1 MSEWFP
7 AEAGALPI
15 ALATGSRIAGY
26 RLEERIGTGGMA
38 VVFRARDERLDR
50 PVALKILSPALAADE
65 AFRHRFIR
73 ESRAAAAV
81 DDPHIIPVF
90 EAGEADGVLFIAMRY
105 VPGGDV
111 RALMRQLGSLPA
123 VRAAAIIWSVASA
136 LDAAHAA
143 GLVHR
148 DVKPANMLVD
158 ARAGRPDHVYLS
170 DFGLSKGA
178 TASGPTGTGQF
189 LGTANYSAPEQMA
202 GHRVDGRADQYS
214 LACAAFE
221 LLSGE
226 PPFPREQV
234 TAVIWAHMS
243 EPPPPLTS
251 RRPDLPPAADQ
262 VMARALAK
270 APEDRYASCRE
281 FADALRATLGPPV
294 AGAWPPDHQGQE
306 DAGQAGRA
314 VPDAGVAV
322 PADPAAWGGG
332 IAAVTVAGRGGEAA
346 ETAGGRPL
354 GAASPVAGRRQ
365 PGPGLVPPQAGSV
378 VIPPQAG
385 PGSSAGELAAATD
398 NLRRGAGRRPTPA
411 RRKVLMAGAAAACV
425 AGLSGALWAAEH
437 PHPAH
442 SQHKPPGRPARA
454 APPPTRAPA
463 WMAAVPFGAGA
474 VMAAGGGLVCVAGG
488 TGPHGNQLYALSASR
503 GTQQWM
509 FTTQTGLIPSLAAA
523 AGEVYVG
530 LDPLTA
536 LGISNGATLWTAPVG
551 ATFGPVVAAASVYV
565 GNGLLYALRGRDGA
579 LLWSFPADVTSDPVE
594 THGVIYVLGANNAAN
609 GATATVLRALRASDG
624 TQLWNVPGP
633 NGGSLA
639 TDGTVVCGVTGAN
652 LQPGGQLWAWR
663 ASDGRRLWGSDA
675 DGGFG
680 VPAMA
685 GGAVYAVSAG
695 GTLSALRASD
705 GKQIWDHPASVTSAP
720 ALAHGVVY
728 ARGTAGELLALRAA
742 DGHVLWQF
750 PAPFSIGPIV
760 AGPVVC
766 VSDGARVY
774 AVTA

>member
-15 ALATGSRIAGY
+15 ALAAGSRIAGY
-26 RLEERIGTGGMA
+26 RLEERVGTGGMA
-38 VVFRARDERLDR
+38 VVYRARDERLDR

-111 RALMRQLGSLPA
+111 RALMRQRGPLPA

-136 LDAAHAA
+136 LDAAHAC

-158 ARAGRPDHVYLS
+158 ARPGRPDHVYLS

-178 TASGPTGTGQF
+178 MASGPTGTGQF

-251 RRPDLPPAADQ
+251 RRPDLPPAADP
-262 VMARALAK
+262 VFARALAK
-270 APEDRYASCRE
+270 TPEDRYASCRE
-281 FADALRATLGPPV
+281 FADALRTTLGPPG
-294 AGAWPPDHQGQE
+294 AGAWPPDYQCQE
-306 DAGQAGRA
+306 DAGPAGRA
-314 VPDAGVAV
+314 AADAGVPVLAG
-322 PADPAAWGGG
+322 PAAGGD
-332 IAAVTVAGRGGEAA
+332 IAAVTVAGWGGEAA
-346 ETAGGRPL
+346 ETAGGRPP
-354 GAASPVAGRRQ
+354 GVASRVAGRQ
-365 PGPGLVPPQAGSV
+365 PAPGLVPPQAGSV

-385 PGSSAGELAAATD
+385 AGSGAGEPTAATD
-398 NLRRGAGRRPTPA
+398 NLQRGAGRRPGLA
-411 RRKVLMAGAAAACV
+411 RRKVLVAGAAAAGV
-425 AGLSGALWAAEH
+425 AGLSGALWAAER
-437 PHPAH
+437 PHPARSRH
-442 SQHKPPGRPARA
+442 QPPRRPARA
-454 APPPTRAPA
+454 APPPVRTQA

-474 VMAAGGGLVCVAGG
+474 VMTAGGGLVCIAGG
-488 TGPHGNQLYALSASR
+488 TGPHGNQLVALTAGR
-503 GTQQWM
+503 GTRQWT
-509 FTTQTGLIPSLAAA
+509 FTTQIGTIPSLAAS
-523 AGEVYVG
+523 AGAVYVG

-536 LGISNGATLWTAPVG
+536 LSSSNGATLWTAPVG
-551 ATFGPVVAAASVYV
+551 AIFGPAVAAGSVYV
-565 GNGLLYALRGRDGA
+565 GNGLLSALRGRDGA
-579 LLWSFPADVTSDPVE
+579 PLWSFPADVTSDPVE
-594 THGVIYVLGANNAAN
+594 TDGVIYVLGANNPA
-609 GATATVLRALRASDG
+609 GGTTATVLRALRAGDG
-624 TQLWNVPGP
+624 AQLWNVPGP

-639 TDGTVVCGVTGAN
+639 TDGTVVCGVAGAN

-663 ASDGRRLWGSDA
+663 ARDGKQLWMSDA

-685 GGAVYAVSAG
+685 GGAAYVVSAG

-705 GKQIWDHPASVTSAP
+705 GKLIWEHPASVASAP
-720 ALAHGVVY
+720 ALAGGVVY
-728 ARGTAGELLALRAA
+728 ARGTAGELLALRAT

-750 PAPFSIGPIV
+750 PARFSIGPVV

>member
-1 MSEWFP
+1 VSEWFP
-7 AEAGALPI
+7 AEAGALPV
-15 ALATGSRIAGY
+15 ALAAGSRIAGY

-136 LDAAHAA
+136 LDAAHAS

-158 ARAGRPDHVYLS
+158 ARPGRPDHVYLS

-178 TASGPTGTGQF
+178 MASGPTGTGQF

-251 RRPDLPPAADQ
+251 RRRDLPPEADQ
-262 VMARALAK
+262 VFARALAK
-270 APEDRYASCRE
+270 TPEDRYASCRE
-281 FADALRATLGPPV
+281 FADALRTTLGPPV
-294 AGAWPPDHQGQE
+294 AGAWPPDHQRQE
-306 DAGQAGRA
+306 DAGQSGRPA
-314 VPDAGVAV
+314 ADAGVAML
-322 PADPAAWGGG
+322 AGPAAGDGG
-332 IAAVTVAGRGGEAA
+332 IAAVTVARRGGEEA
-346 ETAGGRPL
+346 ETAGGRRL

-385 PGSSAGELAAATD
+385 AGSGELAAATD
-398 NLRRGAGRRPTPA
+398 NLPRGAGRRLGLA
-411 RRKVLMAGAAAACV
+411 RRKVLVAGAAGACV
-425 AGLSGALWAAEH
+425 AGLSGALWAAER
-437 PHPAH
+437 PHPARSRH
-442 SQHKPPGRPARA
+442 GQPPGRPA
-454 APPPTRAPA
+454 PPPTRKPA
-463 WMAAVPFGAGA
+463 WIAVVPFGAGA
-474 VMAAGGGLVCVAGG
+474 VMAAGGGLVCLAGG
-488 TGPHGNQLYALSASR
+488 TGPRGNQLHALTAGR
-503 GTQQWM
+503 GARQWTFATQI
-509 FTTQTGLIPSLAAA
+509 GLIPSLAAS

-536 LGISNGATLWTAPVG
+536 LSSSNGATVWTAPVG
-551 ATFGPVVAAASVYV
+551 ATFGPVVAAGSVYV
-565 GNGLLYALRGRDGA
+565 GNGLLSALRRRDGVP
-579 LLWSFPADVTSDPVE
+579 LWSFPADVTSDPVE
-594 THGVIYVLGANNAAN
+594 THGVIYVLGANNAAD

-663 ASDGRRLWGSDA
+663 ASDGRQLWTSDA

-680 VPAMA
+680 VPVMA
-685 GGAVYAVSAG
+685 GGAVYVVSAG

-705 GKQIWDHPASVTSAP
+705 GKKIWAHPASVASAP
-720 ALAHGVVY
+720 ALARGVVY
-728 ARGTAGELLALRAA
+728 ARGTTGELLALRAS
-742 DGHVLWQF
+742 DGHVLWRF
-750 PAPFSIGPIV
+750 PAPFSIGPVV
-760 AGPVVC
+760 ASPVVC

>member
-15 ALATGSRIAGY
+15 VLAAGSRIAGY

-111 RALMRQLGSLPA
+111 RTLMRQLGSLPA
-123 VRAAAIIWSVASA
+123 VRAAAIVWSVASA
-136 LDAAHAA
+136 LDAAHAS

-158 ARAGRPDHVYLS
+158 ARPGRPDHVYLS

-262 VMARALAK
+262 VFARALAK
-270 APEDRYASCRE
+270 TPEDRYGSCRE
-281 FADALRATLGPPV
+281 FAEALRAALAP
-294 AGAWPPDHQGQE
+294 A
-306 DAGQAGRA
+306 AGR
-314 VPDAGVAV
+314 GS
-322 PADPAAWGGG
+322 
-332 IAAVTVAGRGGEAA
+332 IAAVTVA
-346 ETAGGRPL
+346 
-354 GAASPVAGRRQ
+354 
-365 PGPGLVPPQAGSV
+365 GLVPPQAGSV
-378 VIPPQAG
+378 VIPAQAG
-385 PGSSAGELAAATD
+385 AGSDAGGPAAATD
-398 NLRRGAGRRPTPA
+398 NLQRDVVRRPGLG
-411 RRKVLMAGAAAACV
+411 RRKVLVAGAAAACV
-425 AGLSGALWAAEH
+425 AGLSGALWMAER
-437 PHPAH
+437 PHPARSSH
-442 SQHKPPGRPARA
+442 RKPPARP
-454 APPPTRAPA
+454 APPPVRQPA
-463 WMAAVPFGAGA
+463 WTAAVPFGAGA
-474 VMAAGGGLVCVAGG
+474 VMAAGSGLVCVAGG
-488 TGPHGNQLYALSASR
+488 TGPHGNQLCALTAGR
-503 GTQQWM
+503 GTQQWT
-509 FTTQTGLIPSLAAA
+509 FTSQTGLIPSLAASA
-523 AGEVYVG
+523 DEVYVG

-536 LGISNGATLWTAPVG
+536 LSSRNGATLWTAPVG
-551 ATFGPVVAAASVYV
+551 ATFGPAVAAGSVYV
-565 GNGLLYALRGRDGA
+565 GNGVLSALRGRDGVP
-579 LLWSFPADVTSDPVE
+579 LWSFPADVTSDPVE
-594 THGVIYVLGANNAAN
+594 THGVIYVLGANNAAG

-639 TDGTVVCGVTGAN
+639 TDGTVVCGVAGAN
-652 LQPGGQLWAWR
+652 LQPGGRLWAWR
-663 ASDGRRLWGSDA
+663 ASDGRRLWVSDA

-685 GGAVYAVSAG
+685 GGAVYVVSAG

-705 GKQIWDHPASVTSAP
+705 GKRIWAHPASVASAP
-720 ALAHGVVY
+720 ALASGVVY
-728 ARGTAGELLALRAA
+728 ARGTTGELLALRGT

-750 PAPFSIGPIV
+750 PGPFSIGPVV
-760 AGPVVC
+760 AGRVVC

>member
-1 MSEWFP
+1 VSEWFP
-7 AEAGALPI
+7 AEAGAVPT
-15 ALATGSRIAGY
+15 ALAAGSRIAGY

-38 VVFRARDERLDR
+38 VVFRAHDERLDR

-105 VPGGDV
+105 VPDGDV

-136 LDAAHAA
+136 LDAAHAS

-158 ARAGRPDHVYLS
+158 ARPGRPDHVYLS

-178 TASGPTGTGQF
+178 MVSGPTGTGQF

-262 VMARALAK
+262 VFARALAK
-270 APEDRYASCRE
+270 TPEHRYPSCRE
-281 FADALRATLGPPV
+281 FADALRTTLGPPG
-294 AGAWPPDHQGQE
+294 AGAWPPE

-314 VPDAGVAV
+314 AADAGLAV
-322 PADPAAWGGG
+322 RADPAAGGSG
-332 IAAVTVAGRGGEAA
+332 SAAVTVAGLGGEVA
-346 ETAGGRPL
+346 ETTGGRPL
-354 GAASPVAGRRQ
+354 GAASPRAGRRL

-385 PGSSAGELAAATD
+385 AGSGAGELAAATD
-398 NLRRGAGRRPTPA
+398 NLPRGAGRRPGPA
-411 RRKVLMAGAAAACV
+411 RRKVLVAGAAAACV
-425 AGLSGALWAAEH
+425 AGLSGALWAAER
-437 PHPAH
+437 PRQARSPR
-442 SQHKPPGRPARA
+442 QPPGRPARA
-454 APPPTRAPA
+454 APPSARTPA
-463 WMAAVPFGAGA
+463 WTAAVPFGAGA
-474 VMAAGGGLVCVAGG
+474 VMAAGGGLVCIAGG
-488 TGPHGNQLYALSASR
+488 TGPHGNQLYALTADR
-503 GTQQWM
+503 GTQQWT
-509 FTTQTGLIPSLAAA
+509 FSTQISLIPSLAASA
-523 AGEVYVG
+523 SEVCVG

-536 LGISNGATLWTAPVG
+536 LSLSNGTTLWTAPVG
-551 ATFGPVVAAASVYV
+551 ATFGPAVAAGSVYV
-565 GNGLLYALRGRDGA
+565 GNGLLTALRGRDGA
-579 LLWSFPADVTSDPVE
+579 PLWSFPADVTSDPVQ
-594 THGVIYVLGANNAAN
+594 THGVIYVLGANNAAG
-609 GATATVLRALRASDG
+609 GATATVLRALRAGDG

-633 NGGSLA
+633 DGGSLA
-639 TDGTVVCGVTGAN
+639 TDGTVVCGVAGAN

-663 ASDGRRLWGSDA
+663 ASDGRQLWVSDA

-685 GGAVYAVSAG
+685 GGAVYVVSAG

-705 GKQIWDHPASVTSAP
+705 GKKIWAHPASVASAP
-720 ALAHGVVY
+720 ALARGVVY
-728 ARGTAGELLALRAA
+728 ARGTAGELLALHAA

-750 PAPFSIGPIV
+750 PGPFSIGPVV

-774 AVTA
+774 AVTP